1 MTKKVYT
8 VLKTVKVGKVEL
20 AAGEDVSLE
29 PGQAEKL
36 LGTFVE
42 EKGASATKG
51 DASAAPAP
59 KASKTSDGL

>member
-20 AAGEDVSLE
+20 GEGQDVSLE

-42 EKGASATKG
+42 EKGASTTKG
-51 DASAAPAP
+51 DAPASGL
-59 KASKTSDGL
+59 KVSKTADGL